1 MKKQPHITEQTKNNL
16 RIAFWSLYAQKPIE
30 KISIKEI
37 TELAGYNRGTF
48 YLYYNDVYDLLHQI
62 EEEILGKITD
72 VLNDSL
78 EKNDTF
84 DLSGQMGILLDLMQT
99 YETYAAVLL
108 SDHGDPHFA
117 TRLKA
122 VSYTHLRLFGIHH
135 YIKTSCIHY
144 SKHCS
149 QRDCAFFRQYHNRFL
164 SACSFAQ

>member
-84 DLSGQMGILLDLMQT
+84 DLSGHSFR
-99 YETYAAVLL
+99 
-108 SDHGDPHFA
+108 SDAD
-117 TRLKA
+117 
-122 VSYTHLRLFGIHH
+122 I
-135 YIKTSCIHY
+135 
-144 SKHCS
+144 
-149 QRDCAFFRQYHNRFL
+149 
-164 SACSFAQ
+164 

>member
-108 SDHGDPHFA
+108 SDRRDMTITRWHFLPIF
-117 TRLKA
+117 T
-122 VSYTHLRLFGIHH
+122 
-135 YIKTSCIHY
+135 CP
-144 SKHCS
+144 
-149 QRDCAFFRQYHNRFL
+149 AF
-164 SACSFAQ
+164 SPVSFAGCRTLK